1 MPESEDPKEPEK
13 ITNNDLRNSQNAGGV
28 VNADTVNAQRIGGDI
43 WNIQGDF
50 VTFNQTQILQ
60 ISVAEI
66 KTRQFIQTSPYKG
79 LKKFESADKDL
90 FFGRDQFLTGLVNE
104 LEQTNLILLL
114 GASGSGKSSVV
125 RAGLIPWLSQKWGL
139 RLVNLTLTPDTDPFE
154 SFYASLLSKY
164 KQSEAQ
170 IAREAK
176 GSTLTEVVKSLK
188 EPDDNWFILIDQF
201 EELFTTSLADK
212 RDKFITSL
220 VQLSKTKEHSVKIM
234 ATMRADFLDRLS
246 PYPQLVKATDKHR
259 PLIAEMQI
267 DELRLAIEQPAAQ
280 YGVVFETGLV
290 EEIIKDIQGQ
300 AGYLPLLQYTLNLL
314 WDTEVQTSSIND
326 RTLNISTYRE
336 LGGVRGALQKH
347 VDQIYSAL
355 LEPEKLATQR
365 IFLKLVG
372 IGGDFESSTEWKPV
386 RRRANRFEFS
396 DQLEQSVLVKLINEN
411 LLVSDRQPQAQ
422 ESTVE
427 IAHEILLTSWETL
440 NIWIKENR
448 QVIALRNRLND
459 DVARWQSKKKEDELW
474 SGSRLEQ
481 VLELRQDQTFNQV
494 LGGFS
499 ETASKF
505 IDASARRRDR
515 RRRTTIIGLTTF
527 STFAFTLTGVAGV
540 GWYSASLNQIN
551 AYLASSKAYL
561 ATDQKLDALIDSIK
575 AGKQL
580 RNTFGVDADTQ
591 LQVVNRLQ
599 QTVYNVREF
608 NRLSW
613 PTDSVETASFS
624 PDGRIIATA
633 GNDGTIKVWSLS
645 GELLHTLKGH
655 KGFIKSI
662 SFSPNGKIIASASSD
677 QTVKVWSID
686 GKLLCTLKGH
696 SREVIQVSFSPDGKT
711 IASSSYDETIKL
723 WNLKG
728 ELLHTI
734 QHAYYSSFL
743 FSPNGKIFA
752 SISDT
757 VPNNINEVESIPK
770 RNIINLW
777 NLKGELIATFKAHEV
792 DIENIRFIS
801 HGQILASADWNGIIK
816 LWSTSGKL
824 LHTLKEVGS
833 SVRFSPDEK
842 TIASSVYKDNTIKLW
857 SLEGKLL
864 NTIEQGG
871 DIIGFSPN
879 GQTITSIDDNNSINI
894 WSISGELLYVLKGHT
909 DEVLSVKFSPNG
921 QTISSVSKDKTVR
934 IWNLFNELPKTIK
947 AHKGAVESVS
957 FSPDGKIIVSASDD
971 KTVKLWSLSGNLLH
985 TLKGHTAPVKSVTF
999 SPDGKTIASASDDK
1013 TVKLW
1018 SSSGNLLHTLK
1029 GHIDEVRS
1037 ISFSPDGKTIASGD
1051 MSSEIR
1057 FWNLSGKL
1065 LNKIELNNANGVKSI
1080 SFSPDGKTIAAAI
1093 WDIKLLDLSG
1103 KLLHN
1108 LEGHEDW
1115 VFNVTFSPDG
1125 QLIASASLDYTIR
1138 LWDSSGKLLKTFGG
1152 NEGSSSVS
1160 FNPDGKTIASS
1171 GGTTVSVWNLSGE
1184 LLSTFKNNSGHVSS
1198 VSFSPDGQTIAFASG
1213 DGTVKLWDFSSHTTN
1228 LLAQG
1233 CNQLHDYLNN
1243 PNISKNNKHLCDGI
1257 RK

>member
-1 MPESEDPKEPEK
+1 M
-13 ITNNDLRNSQNAGGV
+13 SQEFPSSQQNIS
-28 VNADTVNAQRIGGDI
+28 NISIGDS
-43 WNIQGDF
+43 NV

-125 RAGLIPWLSQKWGL
+125 RAGLIPWLSQKWGS

-212 RDKFITSL
+212 RDNFITSL
-220 VQLSKTKEHSVKIM
+220 VQLSNTKEHSVKIM

-259 PLIAEMQI
+259 PLIAEMQL

-280 YGVVFETGLV
+280 YGVVFETGVV

-314 WDTEVQTSSIND
+314 WDTEVQTGSIND

-365 IFLKLVG
+365 IFLKLVS

-459 DVARWQSKKKEDELW
+459 DVVRWQSKKKEDELW

-540 GWYSASLNQIN
+540 GWYNASLNQIN

-580 RNTFGVDADTQ
+580 ESTFSVDADTQ

-624 PDGRIIATA
+624 PDARIIAAA

-677 QTVKVWSID
+677 QTVKLWSID
-686 GKLLCTLKGH
+686 GKLLCTLQGH
-696 SREVIQVSFSPDGKT
+696 SREVLQVSFSPDGKT
-711 IASSSYDETIKL
+711 IASSSSDDTIKL

-734 QHAYYSSFL
+734 KNPDSWDFI
-743 FSPNGKIFA
+743 FSPNGKIIAA
-752 SISDT
+752 SYYPDFSDA
-757 VPNNINEVESIPK
+757 VLNSNYIKELKKYINSRK
-770 RNIINLW
+770 KNIIKLW
-777 NLKGELIATFKAHEV
+777 NLNGKLITAYKAHE
-792 DIENIRFIS
+792 DDLININFS
-801 HGQILASADWNGIIK
+801 SNGQILASAAVDGIK

-824 LHTLKEVGS
+824 LHTLKEGGYN
-833 SVRFSPDEK
+833 VRFSPDGK
-842 TIASSVYKDNTIKLW
+842 TIASWGKDDTIKLW

-864 NTIEQGG
+864 YTIEQGG
-871 DIIGFSPN
+871 ELIDFSPN
-879 GQTITSIDDNNSINI
+879 GRTIASLDNNNTIKI
-894 WSISGELLYVLKGHT
+894 WSLSGKLLSVLEGHT
-909 DEVLSVKFSPNG
+909 DKVLSVKFSPNS

-934 IWNLFNELPKTIK
+934 IWNLFNELPETIK
-947 AHKGAVESVS
+947 AHKGAVKSVS
-957 FSPDGKIIVSASDD
+957 FSPDGKTIASASDD

-985 TLKGHTAPVKSVTF
+985 TLKGHTAPVESVTF
-999 SPDGKTIASASDDK
+999 SPDGKIIASASDDK

-1018 SSSGNLLHTLK
+1018 SSSGNLLHTLE
-1029 GHIDEVRS
+1029 GHTLEVKS
-1037 ISFSPDGKTIASGD
+1037 VTFSPDGKTIASGD
-1051 MSSEIR
+1051 SSSEIR

-1065 LNKIELNNANGVKSI
+1065 LNKIELDDANGVNSI
-1080 SFSPDGKTIAAAI
+1080 SFSPDGKTIAAGI

-1108 LEGHEDW
+1108 LEGHEDV

-1125 QLIASASLDYTIR
+1125 QVIASASLDDTIR
-1138 LWDSSGKLLKTFGG
+1138 LWDLSGKLLKTFGG
-1152 NEGSSSVS
+1152 NEGSVSSVS

-1171 GGTTVSVWNLSGE
+1171 GHATVKVWNLSGE
-1184 LLSTFKNNSGHVSS
+1184 LLSTFKDNSDYVWS
-1198 VSFSPDGQTIAFASG
+1198 VSFSPDGQTIAFASD